1 MDTSIFDLT
10 GRKAIV
16 TGAGKGIG
24 KAIAIGLA
32 KAGADV
38 AICARTLPDVE
49 VTAEQIKEFG
59 RRSIPIKAD
68 VRVRGDVE
76 NLFRRTLEE
85 LNDVDILVNNA
96 GGSFTADFMDI
107 SERGWDAVV
116 NENLK
121 TVFLCCQEAG
131 KIMIKNK
138 KGSIINIS
146 SIGGI
151 TGHLTSQAYGAAK
164 AGIINFT
171 KTLSTLWA
179 QYNIRVN
186 AIAPGWIET
195 EGAKSQMEK
204 EPGQK
209 EARIKKIPMGRY
221 GKPEEIAAGA
231 IYLASDAASYITGI
245 TLEIAGGLPDDCLF

>member
-24 KAIAIGLA
+24 KAIALGLA

-38 AICARTLPDVE
+38 AICDIALPDAE
-49 VTAEQIKEFG
+49 VTAEQIRELG
-59 RRSIPIKAD
+59 RRSVPIKAD
-68 VRVRGDVE
+68 VRIKGDVE

-85 LNDVDILVNNA
+85 LDDVDILVNNA
-96 GGSFTADFMDI
+96 GGSFAADFMDI

-138 KGSIINIS
+138 KGNIINIS
-146 SIGGI
+146 SMAGI
-151 TGHLTSQAYGAAK
+151 TGHLTSQPYGAAK
-164 AGIINFT
+164 AGVINFT

-186 AIAPGWIET
+186 AIAPGWTDT
-195 EGAKSQMEK
+195 EGGKSQMEK
-204 EPGQK
+204 IPGQK
-209 EARIKKIPMGRY
+209 EARIRKIPMGRY
-221 GKPEEIAAGA
+221 GKPEEIAAGV
-231 IYLASDAASYITGI
+231 IYLASDAASYVTGI
-245 TLEIAGGLPDDCLF
+245 TLEIAGGLPDVCLF